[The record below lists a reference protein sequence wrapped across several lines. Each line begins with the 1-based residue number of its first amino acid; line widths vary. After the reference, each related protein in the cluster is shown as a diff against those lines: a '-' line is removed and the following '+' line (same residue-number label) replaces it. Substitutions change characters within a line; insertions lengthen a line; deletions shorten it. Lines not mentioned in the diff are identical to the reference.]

1 VSKYPDNQPISD
13 VTMALINYFGRTG
26 IKEFRIGY
34 SDPEDGEPVVWYA
47 TGAWPDNAHEGAGGM
62 TPDLAVE
69 RLAELVIDGG
79 LCTNCLKRTV
89 LLLPADDDCPTTY
102 AGSTPATS
110 DSAAASSSA
119 VAHPTPTQKEPPHHE
134 ADHLPHRR
142 RAHLARRRRRH
153 SSLS

>member
-1 VSKYPDNQPISD
+1 MGGRAVSKYPDNQPISD

-89 LLLPADDDCPTTY
+89 LLLPADDDMPHYVRGLDACYIRFRGGEFVRGCTPNTNPEGTT
-102 AGSTPATS
+102 TP
-110 DSAAASSSA
+110 
-119 VAHPTPTQKEPPHHE
+119 
-134 ADHLPHRR
+134 
-142 RAHLARRRRRH
+142 
-153 SSLS
+153 